1 MFKILS
7 YPIKDGDPT
16 WPGNPTCSLEPHTS
30 IAKGDTANTATIHLF
45 NHYGTHLDGPMHF
58 NPNGISLDKVPVER
72 FFYQK
77 PLVIDVPKKAGE
89 KILTEDLIPYKD
101 QIAQADFLFLRTGF
115 WKKRKSDPSVYE
127 NNGPAVGSAAAT
139 YLRENFPNLKA
150 IGLDFVSL
158 ASYSDG
164 KDGDLA
170 HQIMLQLDILF
181 AQIVNVKKRIFL
193 ICNGKSTVGTVK
205 TPWITC
211 SAFHADH
218 IRSHFCHHSSCCRRC
233 HKTGQFHHFHSF

>member
-89 KILTEDLIPYKD
+89 KILTEDLMPYKD

-170 HQIMLQLDILF
+170 PDHAWHVPARLHLHCRRYQHGRTAGRLF
-181 AQIVNVKKRIFL
+181 
-193 ICNGKSTVGTVK
+193 K
-205 TPWITC
+205 TGC
-211 SAFHADH
+211 SCPADH
-218 IRSHFCHHSSCCRRC
+218 CRDRQLSCHHVGRVLGNNSGRFIYGFS
-233 HKTGQFHHFHSF
+233 

>member
-1 MFKILS
+1 
-7 YPIKDGDPT
+7 
-16 WPGNPTCSLEPHTS
+16 
-30 IAKGDTANTATIHLF
+30 
-45 NHYGTHLDGPMHF
+45 MHF

-170 HQIMLQLDILF
+170 HQIMLGMYQPGYICIVEDINMEELPEGF
-181 AQIVNVKKRIFL
+181 LKQAAAVPLIIVGI
-193 ICNGKSTVGTVK
+193 
-205 TPWITC
+205 
-211 SAFHADH
+211 D
-218 IRSHFCHHSSCCRRC
+218 SCPV
-233 HKTGQFHHFHSF
+233 TMWAEF

>member
-158 ASYSDG
+158 ASYLS
-164 KDGDLA
+164 
-170 HQIMLQLDILF
+170 
-181 AQIVNVKKRIFL
+181 L
-193 ICNGKSTVGTVK
+193 I
-205 TPWITC
+205 
-211 SAFHADH
+211 H
-218 IRSHFCHHSSCCRRC
+218 I
-233 HKTGQFHHFHSF
+233 

>member
-77 PLVIDVPKKAGE
+77 PLVIDVPNVA
-89 KILTEDLIPYKD
+89 
-101 QIAQADFLFLRTGF
+101 LRA
-115 WKKRKSDPSVYE
+115 KR
-127 NNGPAVGSAAAT
+127 N
-139 YLRENFPNLKA
+139 
-150 IGLDFVSL
+150 
-158 ASYSDG
+158 
-164 KDGDLA
+164 
-170 HQIMLQLDILF
+170 
-181 AQIVNVKKRIFL
+181 
-193 ICNGKSTVGTVK
+193 
-205 TPWITC
+205 
-211 SAFHADH
+211 
-218 IRSHFCHHSSCCRRC
+218 
-233 HKTGQFHHFHSF
+233 

>member
-89 KILTEDLIPYKD
+89 KILIEDLMPYKD
-101 QIAQADFLFLRTGF
+101 QIAQADFLFLRTVSGG
-115 WKKRKSDPSVYE
+115 
-127 NNGPAVGSAAAT
+127 NA
-139 YLRENFPNLKA
+139 KA
-150 IGLDFVSL
+150 ILLFMKITDRPLEALQQPIYVKIS
-158 ASYSDG
+158 
-164 KDGDLA
+164 
-170 HQIMLQLDILF
+170 QI
-181 AQIVNVKKRIFL
+181 
-193 ICNGKSTVGTVK
+193 
-205 TPWITC
+205 
-211 SAFHADH
+211 
-218 IRSHFCHHSSCCRRC
+218 
-233 HKTGQFHHFHSF
+233 